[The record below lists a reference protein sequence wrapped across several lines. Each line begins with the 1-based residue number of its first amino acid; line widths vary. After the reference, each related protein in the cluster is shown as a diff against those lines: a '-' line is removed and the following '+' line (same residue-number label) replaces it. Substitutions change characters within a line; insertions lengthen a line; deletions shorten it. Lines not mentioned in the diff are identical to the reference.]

1 MAISVAIGLKTVFC
15 VLGCVMVATLIYT
28 LSLDGLPFRKDL
40 LTPWMVATLID
51 FYINVIA
58 IGEVVSYVLVCS
70 SYQAW
75 VSYKESNWISASL
88 WVVLLV
94 CFGSITTCCY
104 IVLQLLKLSIGESSE
119 DPIYYVLMRRPSKDG
134 MEHKRRFSVV
144 TTRIIFTALGF
155 LMLGTLLYTLLTDG
169 SPFRTELLT
178 PWMTATLIDFYINV
192 VALSHHN
199 MRLHCPTAILSLIPG
214 SWKRDGVLRSS
225 SPEFVNLEEDGGSKD
240 LDRILQFGNCNV
252 ELGVN
257 VEKWFKIEELLYLL
271 VTGPLNYWLNVVV
284 VKGLNPFSFE

>member
-58 IGEVVSYVLVCS
+58 IG
-70 SYQAW
+70 AW

-94 CFGSITTCCY
+94 CFGSITTCSY

-119 DPIYYVLMRRPSKDG
+119 DPIYYVLMRRPNKDG

-155 LMLGTLLYTLLTDG
+155 LMLATLLYTLLTDG

-192 VALSHHN
+192 VALSVWVAYKESSWISAFIWIVLLICFGSITTCAYIV
-199 MRLHCPTAILSLIPG
+199 RQLFYLSSQDPVCLVLVNG
-214 SWKRDGVLRSS
+214 SNR
-225 SPEFVNLEEDGGSKD
+225 
-240 LDRILQFGNCNV
+240 
-252 ELGVN
+252 
-257 VEKWFKIEELLYLL
+257 
-271 VTGPLNYWLNVVV
+271 
-284 VKGLNPFSFE
+284 

>member
-1 MAISVAIGLKTVFC
+1 
-15 VLGCVMVATLIYT
+15 MVATLIYT

-58 IGEVVSYVLVCS
+58 IG
-70 SYQAW
+70 AW

-94 CFGSITTCCY
+94 CFGSITTCSY

-119 DPIYYVLMRRPSKDG
+119 DPIYYVLMRRPNKDG

-155 LMLGTLLYTLLTDG
+155 LMLATLLYTLLTDG

-192 VALSHHN
+192 VALSVWVAYKESSWISAFIWIVLLICFGSITTCAYIV
-199 MRLHCPTAILSLIPG
+199 RQLFYLSSQDPVCLVLLNG
-214 SWKRDGVLRSS
+214 SNR
-225 SPEFVNLEEDGGSKD
+225 
-240 LDRILQFGNCNV
+240 
-252 ELGVN
+252 
-257 VEKWFKIEELLYLL
+257 
-271 VTGPLNYWLNVVV
+271 
-284 VKGLNPFSFE
+284 

>member
-1 MAISVAIGLKTVFC
+1 MAMSVAIGLKTVFC

-58 IGEVVSYVLVCS
+58 IG
-70 SYQAW
+70 AW
-75 VSYKESNWISASL
+75 VFYKESNWISASL

-104 IVLQLLKLSIGESSE
+104 IVLQLRKLSIGESSE
-119 DPIYYVLMRRPSKDG
+119 DPIYYVLMRRPNKDG
-134 MEHKRRFSVV
+134 IEHKRRFSVV

-192 VALSHHN
+192 VALSVWVAYKESSWISAFIWIVLLICFGSITTCAYIV
-199 MRLHCPTAILSLIPG
+199 RQLFYLSSQDPVCLVLLNG
-214 SWKRDGVLRSS
+214 SNRQV
-225 SPEFVNLEEDGGSKD
+225 
-240 LDRILQFGNCNV
+240 
-252 ELGVN
+252 
-257 VEKWFKIEELLYLL
+257 
-271 VTGPLNYWLNVVV
+271 
-284 VKGLNPFSFE
+284 